1 MATAETAT
9 STDWPGRYYH
19 IDQVLNTG
27 GPRTDPAFAA
37 GDEVRAYS
45 LTKIYLLTVYFL
57 EGQSVLT
64 RQVKDLSYR
73 GWRSWMRDSCK
84 LGAYRIQGHPC
95 DRHGHH
101 RHQ

>member
-45 LTKIYLLTVYFL
+45 LTKIFY
-57 EGQSVLT
+57 
-64 RQVKDLSYR
+64 
-73 GWRSWMRDSCK
+73 
-84 LGAYRIQGHPC
+84 
-95 DRHGHH
+95 
-101 RHQ
+101 